1 VTTSGTIA
9 PVTSVA
15 SQSVIAQPVS
25 LAGLSFLSVDSSG
38 NPIVPDNT
46 NKLSFAGANLTA
58 TIDQANG
65 AGTITAGVTST
76 GAITWQ
82 DSNITGANLVW
93 PGTYKYKLTV
103 PGYDPYGTA
112 TAGDPPHPIEGT
124 LTCGF
129 NAVDQTYACSLDNQK
144 ALALGNLT
152 GTVSAGVL
160 QTPVS
165 NADVYLDGCQ
175 APPPAP
181 GDQPRAPKLSDCLAG
196 PSPAIHACPVF
207 TSTLPYHTTTD
218 SSGNYD
224 FSLPTGRQLEPGP
237 YRLIVCSPSNAAYVF
252 PVSITGGSQPAQNAT
267 LQQLGGIS
275 GTVVGVGNSLLTSVQ
290 VTLSCLDAGCTQPT
304 ITTTT
309 DSSGRYTFSNGTNG
323 TRFLD
328 PGNYRVSV
336 HPVGYQDFHVDVA
349 VELDHTYPT
358 ELDPQ
363 AFGGF
368 SGLVTHLDPS
378 NNPTPIVGAT
388 VSLHCVS
395 ATGTA
400 LTCPASDP
408 TPTATNING
417 RFSFV
422 GGTDNVAF
430 FLVPGTWNVTV
441 SAPGYSD
448 LVLDGSA
455 AQAIG
460 AGPND
465 NPNLVMTSLGSLT
478 GKVTDAITTGKPVAG
493 ATVSATCVG
502 SCTGVPTVANTVTD
516 ATGTYTFGTTGA
528 TNVFAYRDWD
538 VTVTPPSV
546 GYSKATRQATV
557 SFDAQHIGQSQD
569 FTLQP
574 LATITGTVT
583 DSVSTDPINGAI
595 VTAQCVNNCAGVD
608 PVSSTST
615 NGVGRFTFGPVG
627 APQVFGYGDWTITI
641 TATGYSAGGTASG
654 SPISFDLTNPN
665 VDQAFTLAPRGT
677 LSGTILGSTVGTQQL
692 SGVPVSLTQCDPA
705 QASTATATSCTTMGA
720 AKTAHT
726 DPSGAYMIAGPSGI
740 GVLDT
745 GSWLLTASATGFQ
758 TKSKVVDIQAGPNP
772 TGGDLTLPYQPVD
785 LPVEVVV
792 TTTSAITK
800 HAKVTF
806 KPAGGIG
813 PQDSVTGT
821 NDTDTDG
828 TTPVYL
834 GHGLMPTAYNITV
847 APGSTTGAGA
857 TIQTVITTVSI
868 PPTDLASGGVDGRA
882 PLLTVYVSLL
892 DFAVTGTINGQTDN
906 ASTHPL
912 GGVAVQLLN
921 SSDPTD
927 LANNANDVAITDTTA
942 SNGTFSLAHV
952 PNGNYYVSINEPGGT
967 VPANGF
973 LGSVYGPFT
982 VLNGIATISPPVL
995 SAARQ
1000 QVTVTVHRNK
1010 DDDLSSAGPTLTDD
1024 GATAHWVPRL
1034 SPTVGTTT
1042 DTSVSY
1048 VFNNVPDGCWVFNLN
1063 PNSGLTVA
1071 THFGAATIDSG
1082 SQSGN
1087 CTNGF
1092 EVTGLNGANDATP
1105 SYTIDENALELAP
1118 TTLAT
1123 DGASLSAVR
1132 VAVKQNVSTI
1142 FTQDITPNG
1151 GSQTIYLPDGG
1162 YSIAPSAAP
1171 PGDSTIWPAPTATAV
1186 SLPGGTSTVT
1196 PTLRLTEAMGSVK
1209 ITVTN
1214 AKNVSLSLE
1223 CTATVQQQLSPG
1235 CMTTPTPTVHDTG
1248 SGATISNLA
1257 PGTWNVLFSGSTVG
1271 SPPGS
1276 VGGTNPVTILPGQ
1289 QATLTLP

>member
-1 VTTSGTIA
+1 MTTAGQYTLVISSLGFTPAKVRVQVPLNGPAALPEISMLPGNKIGGQIKAPGNIDDQTINGDPAVHNCMLALPLGNTIVDPKHFYCDQTQADAAKATDPKAAGPDDALKHASDCVFTGAAEPGVAPSSNGGSYGLTGLCDGTYTLYPIIGNNAYVHPDPANAISITVNNGQTAEYDPVIDRLPILHATVHNLNANGVPQLDTNAVIKFTCDDGTSATATSDASTGVATFYGISQGLKQGCEISQQSGTDTFSTPVDNQFMADNLEYTTSATLVNSTMSLLGRVVSKFHDSDTNRMAGVPVTIAGVTHYVGDTAQSDHAGAVTNAQGCFAVMATPVDTLDAGSTSADTDCGTLTKQNIITLSTTKDSVTVSTDPSVQAQALSPTPITLTRIDVTTTTNPTTPVTTSGTIA

-38 NPIVPDNT
+38 NPILPDNT

-368 SGLVTHLDPS
+368 SGLVTHLDAS

-395 ATGTA
+395 ATGTT

-574 LATITGTVT
+574 LGTITGTVA

-705 QASTATATSCTTMGA
+705 QTSTATATSCTTMGA

-740 GVLDT
+740 GVPTPARGCSPRRRPD
-745 GSWLLTASATGFQ
+745 SRR
-758 TKSKVVDIQAGPNP
+758 NP
-772 TGGDLTLPYQPVD
+772 RSS
-785 LPVEVVV
+785 
-792 TTTSAITK
+792 TSRPDRTR
-800 HAKVTF
+800 
-806 KPAGGIG
+806 P
-813 PQDSVTGT
+813 
-821 NDTDTDG
+821 
-828 TTPVYL
+828 
-834 GHGLMPTAYNITV
+834 
-847 APGSTTGAGA
+847 
-857 TIQTVITTVSI
+857 
-868 PPTDLASGGVDGRA
+868 
-882 PLLTVYVSLL
+882 
-892 DFAVTGTINGQTDN
+892 
-906 ASTHPL
+906 
-912 GGVAVQLLN
+912 
-921 SSDPTD
+921 
-927 LANNANDVAITDTTA
+927 VAISPCLTSRSTCRSRSSSPRRA
-942 SNGTFSLAHV
+942 RSRGT
-952 PNGNYYVSINEPGGT
+952 
-967 VPANGF
+967 
-973 LGSVYGPFT
+973 
-982 VLNGIATISPPVL
+982 
-995 SAARQ
+995 
-1000 QVTVTVHRNK
+1000 
-1010 DDDLSSAGPTLTDD
+1010 
-1024 GATAHWVPRL
+1024 PR
-1034 SPTVGTTT
+1034 
-1042 DTSVSY
+1042 
-1048 VFNNVPDGCWVFNLN
+1048 
-1063 PNSGLTVA
+1063 
-1071 THFGAATIDSG
+1071 
-1082 SQSGN
+1082 
-1087 CTNGF
+1087 
-1092 EVTGLNGANDATP
+1092 
-1105 SYTIDENALELAP
+1105 
-1118 TTLAT
+1118 
-1123 DGASLSAVR
+1123 
-1132 VAVKQNVSTI
+1132 
-1142 FTQDITPNG
+1142 
-1151 GSQTIYLPDGG
+1151 
-1162 YSIAPSAAP
+1162 
-1171 PGDSTIWPAPTATAV
+1171 
-1186 SLPGGTSTVT
+1186 
-1196 PTLRLTEAMGSVK
+1196 
-1209 ITVTN
+1209 
-1214 AKNVSLSLE
+1214 
-1223 CTATVQQQLSPG
+1223 
-1235 CMTTPTPTVHDTG
+1235 
-1248 SGATISNLA
+1248 
-1257 PGTWNVLFSGSTVG
+1257 
-1271 SPPGS
+1271 
-1276 VGGTNPVTILPGQ
+1276 
-1289 QATLTLP
+1289 